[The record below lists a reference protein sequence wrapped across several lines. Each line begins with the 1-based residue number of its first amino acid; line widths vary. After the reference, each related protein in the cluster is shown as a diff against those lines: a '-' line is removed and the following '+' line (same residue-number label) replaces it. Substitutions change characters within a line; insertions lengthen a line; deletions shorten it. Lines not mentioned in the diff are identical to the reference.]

1 MVRPVR
7 FYCAVFLLSCSTL
20 LLEIVETRLLSVV
33 SWYHLAFFVISA
45 AMFGMTAG
53 AVHVYIRGDRFTAD
67 TLSTDLAHSA
77 AAFAV
82 SIGFSMC
89 AQVTL
94 APAMVL
100 SASTAIVFTEMTLV

>member
-33 SWYHLAFFVISA
+33 SWYHLPFFVISA

-53 AVHVYIRGDRFTAD
+53 AVWAYLRRDRFTLESLPWD
-67 TLSTDLAHSA
+67 LSLYSSG
-77 AAFAV
+77 FAV
-82 SIGFSMC
+82 ATGVSLCI
-89 AQVTL
+89 QITL
-94 APAMVL
+94 APAMVFSL
-100 SASTAIVFTEMTLV
+100 ANG